1 MPRTSYPPVVSE
13 PSGVLSRQLLPAS
26 IAIFTTVALVAFEGL
41 AVAAALPE
49 LAADLGG
56 VGLLPWTITGF
67 LLTSGIATAISGPL
81 VDGVGTRTMFRWAVG
96 IFVSASVAAALAPT
110 MQLMVAARIVQGAGG
125 GMISA
130 VGIAAVGLV
139 YPRHLVGRAFAANA
153 TVWGVMSV
161 AAPAIA
167 ALMLTVLN
175 WRWIFLVN
183 LPLGL
188 AALLAGWRVLP
199 GPAGR
204 RDGRVDWLGATMV
217 GTVTIGMA
225 IAVDRLDWSSL
236 AWLAAVAIAAS
247 LYVRHAGHHEA
258 PIVRLEHLIRQP
270 YSGLA
275 LGIGLM
281 VAGAIA
287 AETYIPL
294 YVRGA
299 LGAGPALTAWSVLF
313 FTLGWT
319 TGANVSGRLIGRMS
333 ESSLTVG
340 GFGITIPALVTLWGV
355 VTFDLPAAFVFVCLY
370 LAGTGVGTSTNSGLT
385 LLRTATPDDQ
395 LGRVTAAHQVARAQG
410 FTIGAALGGSVIL
423 LAVARAV
430 PDLDTVRRLLAGESA
445 DITSAAAQGIAD
457 GFGLTALVG
466 AGVVLAGLPA
476 ILRLRKYLA
485 PARAEKRANS

>member
-1 MPRTSYPPVVSE
+1 MSE

-49 LAADLGG
+49 LAAELGG
-56 VGLLPWTITGF
+56 VALLPWTITGF

-81 VDGVGTRTMFRWAVG
+81 VDGVGTRTMFRWAVA
-96 IFVSASVAAALAPT
+96 IFVSASLAAAFAPN
-110 MQLMVAARIVQGAGG
+110 MPLMVAARIVQGAGG

-139 YPRHLVGRAFAANA
+139 YPPHLVGRAFAANA
-153 TVWGVMSV
+153 TVWGVMGV

-167 ALMLTVLN
+167 ALMLTILD

-188 AALLAGWRVLP
+188 AALAAGWRVLP
-199 GPAGR
+199 GPRGI
-204 RDGRVDWLGATMV
+204 RDRRVDWRGAALV
-217 GTVTIGMA
+217 GSVTISLAM
-225 IAVDRLDWSSL
+225 AVDRLDWTSL
-236 AWLAAVAIAAS
+236 AWLAVVVAGAW
-247 LYVRHAGHHEA
+247 LYIRHARRHPA
-258 PIVRLEHLIRQP
+258 PIVWLEHLIRQP
-270 YSGLA
+270 YAGLA
-275 LGIGLM
+275 LGLGLM

-299 LGAGPALTAWSVLF
+299 LGAGTALTAWSVLF

-319 TGANVSGRLIGRMS
+319 TGANISGRLTRRMA
-333 ESSLTVG
+333 ESTLTAG
-340 GFGITIPALVTLWGV
+340 GFGLTFPALVVIWVAVSIGLPSAV
-355 VTFDLPAAFVFVCLY
+355 VFGCLY
-370 LAGTGVGTSTNSGLT
+370 LAGTGVGISTNSGLT
-385 LLRTATPDDQ
+385 LLRQVTPDDQ
-395 LGRVTAAHQVARAQG
+395 LGRASAAHQVARAQG

-423 LAVARAV
+423 LAVSRVV
-430 PDLDTVRRLLAGESA
+430 PDLETVRQLLAGETA
-445 DITSAAAQGIAD
+445 GVTEVAAQGIAD

-466 AGVVLAGLPA
+466 ACVVAAGFPA
-476 ILRLRKYLA
+476 ILRLRKHLA
-485 PARAEKRANS
+485 PARAAKGR

>member
-1 MPRTSYPPVVSE
+1 MPE

-56 VGLLPWTITGF
+56 VALLPWTITGF

-81 VDGVGTRTMFRWAVG
+81 VDGIGTSTMFKWAVS
-96 IFVSASVAAALAPT
+96 IFVAASVAAAFAPS
-110 MQLMVAARIVQGAGG
+110 MPVMILARIVQGAGG

-139 YPRHLVGRAFAANA
+139 YPPHLVSRAFAANA
-153 TVWGVMSV
+153 TVWGVMGV

-167 ALMLTVLN
+167 ALMLTVLD

-188 AALLAGWRVLP
+188 SALVAGWRVLP
-199 GPAGR
+199 GPAGK
-204 RDGRVDWLGATMV
+204 RDRRVDWQGAALI
-217 GTVTIGMA
+217 GSITISLAM
-225 IAVDRLDWSSL
+225 AVDRLDWTSILWL
-236 AWLAAVAIAAS
+236 AWVGAGAW
-247 LYVRHAGHHEA
+247 LYARHAHRHEA
-258 PIVRLEHLIRQP
+258 PIVRLEHLVRQP

-275 LGIGLM
+275 VGVGLM

-287 AETYIPL
+287 AEAYIPL
-294 YVRGA
+294 YVRGV

-319 TGANVSGRLIGRMS
+319 TGANISGRLTRRMA

-340 GFGITIPALVTLWGV
+340 GFGITIPALLV
-355 VTFDLPAAFVFVCLY
+355 VSAAVVAALPSAIVFGCLY
-370 LAGTGVGTSTNSGLT
+370 LAGTGVGISTNSGLT
-385 LLRTATPDDQ
+385 LLRSATPDDQ
-395 LGRVTAAHQVARAQG
+395 LGRATAAHQVARAQG
-410 FTIGAALGGSVIL
+410 FTVGAALGGSVIL
-423 LAVARAV
+423 FAVARVV
-430 PDLDTVRRLLAGESA
+430 PDLETVRQLLAGEA
-445 DITSAAAQGIAD
+445 VNVTAAAAEGISD
-457 GFGLTALVG
+457 GFALTALVG
-466 AGVVLAGLPA
+466 AFVVAAGLPA
-476 ILRLRKYLA
+476 VLRLRRHLT
-485 PARAEKRANS
+485 PARIARRG